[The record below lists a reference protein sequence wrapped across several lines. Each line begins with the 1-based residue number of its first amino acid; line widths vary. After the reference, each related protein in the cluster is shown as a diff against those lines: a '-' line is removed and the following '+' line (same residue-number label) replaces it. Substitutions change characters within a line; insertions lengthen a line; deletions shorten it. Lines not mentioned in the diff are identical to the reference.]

1 MKILVVDDHA
11 IFRKGLVG
19 LLKPEPD
26 LEIVG
31 EAGSVREAVEQALR
45 LRPDL
50 ILLDFSLPDGTGLD
64 AMQPILAKLPGGKIV
79 FLTIQDADDVLF
91 DAIRKGAKGYILKSV
106 PVSELL
112 ASLKALELGEPA
124 ISRHMTARI
133 IEEFAKTDKPS
144 GAAAELSQLSRRER
158 EILHE
163 LASGATN
170 CEIADRMTLSENTVK
185 HHVHNIFKKLELE
198 NRHQAIRFAQRHGL

>member
-64 AMQPILAKLPGGKIV
+64 AMQPILAKLPGCKIV

-133 IEEFAKTDKPS
+133 IEEFAKTEKPS

-198 NRHQAIRFAQRHGL
+198 NRRQAIRFAQRHGL